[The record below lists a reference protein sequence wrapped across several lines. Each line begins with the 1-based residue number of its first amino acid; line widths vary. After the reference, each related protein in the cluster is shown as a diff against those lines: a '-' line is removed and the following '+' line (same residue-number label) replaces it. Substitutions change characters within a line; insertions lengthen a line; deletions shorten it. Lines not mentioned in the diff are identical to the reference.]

1 MDGGLI
7 LGIVII
13 FIAVGLIFV
22 SGAITADQGFGWGG
36 TFGVFILL
44 IILAGGVY
52 GAGNSR
58 LGTIAKDNDFHQ
70 PDLAVGIPYEHLSS
84 VQDGERFVAII
95 KKQGTENPIAYFFA
109 EKLPEGSFIKI
120 EEGDGYK
127 YVPYAQGK

>member
-13 FIAVGLIFV
+13 AIAAGLIFV
-22 SGAITADQGFGWGG
+22 SGTITASEGFGWSG
-36 TFGVFILL
+36 TFAVLVVLAILAAGVFV
-44 IILAGGVY
+44 ASDFR
-52 GAGNSR
+52 A
-58 LGTIAKDNDFHQ
+58 GTIAIDNDFYQ
-70 PDLAVGIPYEHLSS
+70 PDLAVGVPYEHLGS
-84 VQDGERFVAII
+84 VQHGEKFVAII
-95 KKQGTENPIAYFFA
+95 KKHGAEDPIAYFFA